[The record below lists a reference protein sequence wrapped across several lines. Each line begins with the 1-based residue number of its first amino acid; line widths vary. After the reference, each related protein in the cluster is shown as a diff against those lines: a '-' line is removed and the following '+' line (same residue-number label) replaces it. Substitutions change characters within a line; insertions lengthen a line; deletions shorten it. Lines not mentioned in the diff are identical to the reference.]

1 MRKIPQPPKRCKS
14 NERGSVLV
22 MTAIAMLVCF
32 LMLGL
37 SIDISRI
44 YLVRAELQ
52 NAADA
57 AALSAARELN
67 SSTQGIDYAAAAAVS
82 PSLANT
88 YSLKKIAITINQN
101 TGVEFAVNL
110 DAPDASGQRYVS
122 YQTYSGWSDATK
134 EAFAKDV
141 RFVRVTTQAGST
153 NILFAVGILGSSH
166 SETRQA
172 VAGMSVGINRICD
185 FFPVAVALTDPNPAP
200 GTLMTLNFV
209 QGSGSSATLSDKDY
223 IVLEVPDINGNGSPE
238 TAVLSGGVTT
248 LCQSLG
254 ADITFHMTPSA
265 NQNNGPVQITEG
277 TNTRFDFQANG
288 YGGALR
294 DTLPEPDGTLVFKP
308 DLNIQADITYEQY
321 SNPSIYP
328 SSVTAPSHTRAIQR
342 RILVVPIV
350 DLSGFGPAPSTHTY
364 NPPRTPVGKF
374 GAIFMT
380 RRIADPQTPCSQA
393 GNICGRLEIEWID
406 PNLVLGRGS
415 YDPGGAPGDPH
426 FTIPVLY
433 K

>member
-223 IVLEVPDINGNGSPE
+223 IVLEVPDINVNGSPE

-248 LCQSLG
+248 LCQSL
-254 ADITFHMTPSA
+254 
-265 NQNNGPVQITEG
+265 
-277 TNTRFDFQANG
+277 
-288 YGGALR
+288 ALR

-328 SSVTAPSHTRAIQR
+328 SSVTAPSHTGAIQR